1 MRFDHLG
8 VFPYSREEGTPAA
21 KFPSQVPARIKKKRR
36 NAVMRLQ
43 QEISADRLREKTGTV
58 TEVLVEG
65 RLPEEDVYIGRTFM
79 DAPDVD
85 GYLFFTAPYELMSG
99 SFVKVRVT
107 DASEYDLKGE
117 MI

>member
-1 MRFDHLG
+1 
-8 VFPYSREEGTPAA
+8 
-21 KFPSQVPARIKKKRR
+21 
-36 NAVMRLQ
+36 
-43 QEISADRLREKTGTV
+43 
-58 TEVLVEG
+58 
-65 RLPEEDVYIGRTFM
+65 M

-99 SFVKVRVT
+99 TFVKVRVT